1 MEELGVYVVR
11 VYRRDVAGMAGVVE
25 SVASGEQS
33 PFHTTEELWRALHD
47 LPSPRRNFPDA
58 KSNEENKT

>member
-11 VYRRDVAGMAGVVE
+11 VYRRDTAGMAGVVE
-25 SVASGEQS
+25 SVSSGEQA

-47 LPSPRRNFPDA
+47 LPSPRRNFLNG
-58 KSNEENKT
+58 KSDKGDQA

>member
-11 VYRRDVAGMAGVVE
+11 VYRRDAAGLAGVVE
-25 SVASGEQS
+25 SVSSGEQA

-47 LPSPRRNFPDA
+47 LPSPRRNFFNGKPDKGDQA
-58 KSNEENKT
+58 